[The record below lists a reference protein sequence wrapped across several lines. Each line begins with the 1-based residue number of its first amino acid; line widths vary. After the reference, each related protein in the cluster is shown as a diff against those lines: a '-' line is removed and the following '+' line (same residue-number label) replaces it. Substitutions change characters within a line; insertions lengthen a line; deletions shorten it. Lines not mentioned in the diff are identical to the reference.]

1 MHFKYPEILYAL
13 FALIIP
19 IFIHLFQLQKF
30 EKVKFTNVKLLKEIE
45 QQTRKSS
52 KLKKWLILISRLL
65 LLTALILAFAQ
76 PYYGKNIQQKPK
88 ETYIYLDNSLSMQA
102 KGKNGELLKIAIQ
115 DLIESFQ
122 NKNKKITL
130 LTNDKTFKDIDVNN
144 ELLNINY
151 YPIQKDLH
159 SVFLQIRSLQNMNKS
174 TGDQIILISDFQ
186 KVNNDVFPLK
196 TDSVSKYYLI
206 QLLPEIPDNIAI
218 DSLWI
223 SQKDNDNLTLKTN
236 IKSYNSANKN
246 INVSFFINDEL
257 KGKTSIKLEKN
268 KTKEIEFITQNTDD
282 ISGYINIDDAD
293 VLFDNTMYFAIPKDE
308 KTKVLAIG
316 KNSSFLPKI
325 YNKNDFDFV
334 QSELKQ
340 LEVGDIYNQNLV
352 ILNELDQFPK
362 YLINAIQTYIDTG
375 GNLVIIPSNKLN
387 IASYNDL
394 FSSLQIGKIIDQNE
408 TKKLITKINY
418 DHPFFKNVFI
428 KQIKNYQY
436 PVVYQYIN
444 TVMPNA
450 SDLLNLDNGKE
461 FISEINKNNSKIYW
475 IASALNN
482 KNSNF
487 SSSPLIIP
495 VFYNFALQN
504 STNKQLYY
512 EIGKTNTIS
521 VRSILQ
527 KDEVLRITK
536 GEYNFIPLQV
546 TKIDKVIL
554 TTSNQ
559 PSKVGI
565 YQISNKNELKKNIAY
580 NYDRSESNLQYHSVN
595 ENIKDN
601 VYYFSSVKNALIK
614 INEQNKT
621 HNLWQLFI
629 SFALIFLIAEILL
642 QKLFKNP

>member
-65 LLTALILAFAQ
+65 LLTALIFAFAQ

-444 TVMPNA
+444 TVIPNA
-450 SDLLNLDNGKE
+450 SDLLNLDNSKK
-461 FISEINKNNSKIYW
+461 FISEINKKNSKIYW

-504 STNKQLYY
+504 NTNKQLYY
-512 EIGKTNTIS
+512 KIGKTNTIS

-546 TKIDKVIL
+546 TKTDKVIL

>member
-65 LLTALILAFAQ
+65 LLTALIFAFAQ

-223 SQKDNDNLTLKTN
+223 SQKDNDNLTLKTS

-461 FISEINKNNSKIYW
+461 FISEINKKNSKIYW

-504 STNKQLYY
+504 NTNKQLYY
-512 EIGKTNTIS
+512 KIGKTNTIS

-546 TKIDKVIL
+546 TKTDKVIL

>member
-130 LTNDKTFKDIDVNN
+130 LTNDKTFKDIDINN

-293 VLFDNTMYFAIPKDE
+293 ILFDNSMYFAIPKDE
-308 KTKVLAIG
+308 KTKVLTIG
-316 KNSSFLPKI
+316 KNSSFLPNI

-461 FISEINKNNSKIYW
+461 FISEINKKNSKIYW
-475 IASALNN
+475 IASALSN

-504 STNKQLYY
+504 NTNKQLYY
-512 EIGKTNTIS
+512 KIGKTNTIS
-521 VRSILQ
+521 VRSLLQ

-546 TKIDKVIL
+546 TKTDKVIL

>member
-130 LTNDKTFKDIDVNN
+130 LTNDKTFKDIDINN

-196 TDSVSKYYLI
+196 TDSLSKYYLI
-206 QLLPEIPDNIAI
+206 QLLSETPDNIAI

-293 VLFDNTMYFAIPKDE
+293 ILFDNSMYFAIPKDE
-308 KTKVLAIG
+308 KTKVLTIG
-316 KNSSFLPKI
+316 KNSSFLPNI

-444 TVMPNA
+444 TVIPNA
-450 SDLLNLDNGKE
+450 SDLLNLDNSKK
-461 FISEINKNNSKIYW
+461 FISEINKKNSKIYW
-475 IASALNN
+475 IASALSN

-504 STNKQLYY
+504 NTNKQLYY
-512 EIGKTNTIS
+512 KIGKTNTIS

-546 TKIDKVIL
+546 TKTDKVIL

>member
-65 LLTALILAFAQ
+65 LLTALIFAFAQ

-450 SDLLNLDNGKE
+450 SDLLNLDNSKK
-461 FISEINKNNSKIYW
+461 FISEINKKNSKIYW

-504 STNKQLYY
+504 NTNKQLYY
-512 EIGKTNTIS
+512 KIGKTNTIS

-546 TKIDKVIL
+546 TKTDKVIL

>member
-65 LLTALILAFAQ
+65 LLTALIFAFAQ

-282 ISGYINIDDAD
+282 ITGYINIDDAD

-475 IASALNN
+475 VASALNN

-504 STNKQLYY
+504 NTNKQLYY
-512 EIGKTNTIS
+512 KIGKTNTIS

-527 KDEVLRITK
+527 KDEVLHITK

-546 TKIDKVIL
+546 TKTDKVIL